1 MNKIIFSQKD
11 ISTVVERMTSDEM
24 IQGVELAPQGSKE
37 RRAPQG
43 SYLTTWPQFTFMS
56 SKITVDGDCSHE
68 CKRHLLLRRKA
79 MTNLDGVLK
88 SRNITLLTKV
98 CIVKAMIFLVL
109 MDKCENWILK
119 KAENQRI
126 DAFELWC
133 WRRLLRIPWTA
144 RRSDQYPKEN

>member
-43 SYLTTWPQFTFMS
+43 SYLATWPQFTFMS

-68 CKRHLLLRRKA
+68 IK
-79 MTNLDGVLK
+79 
-88 SRNITLLTKV
+88 
-98 CIVKAMIFLVL
+98 
-109 MDKCENWILK
+109 
-119 KAENQRI
+119 
-126 DAFELWC
+126 
-133 WRRLLRIPWTA
+133 RRLLL
-144 RRSDQYPKEN
+144 E